1 MKTLIL
7 GYGNTLRKD
16 DGLGIYAALALAS
29 LPLPNNVEVCTYQ
42 QLSPEL
48 SPILARVDHA
58 IFIDAALASSE
69 EKPGTINTRTLHPQ
83 TNQPSGITHHFAP
96 ETLLAMAESLYGH
109 APHATLFSVAA
120 ASFDLDEGL
129 SPEVTSALPILV
141 KSIYD
146 TLKAGRIHPSSKS
159 TPKTSTSSKLP

>member
-16 DGLGIYAALALAS
+16 DGLGVYAALALAALT
-29 LPLPNNVEVCTYQ
+29 LPDDVEIRTYQ

-48 SPILARVDHA
+48 SPVLAQVDQA
-58 IFIDAALASSE
+58 IFIDVALASSGE
-69 EKPGTINTRTLHPQ
+69 EPGSIKTRALKPRT
-83 TNQPSGITHHFAP
+83 TQPGSITHHFDP
-96 ETLLAMAESLYGH
+96 ETLLAMAETLYGH

-120 ASFDLDEGL
+120 ASFDLEEGL

-141 KSIYD
+141 ESIKKHLL
-146 TLKAGRIHPSSKS
+146 TIS
-159 TPKTSTSSKLP
+159 